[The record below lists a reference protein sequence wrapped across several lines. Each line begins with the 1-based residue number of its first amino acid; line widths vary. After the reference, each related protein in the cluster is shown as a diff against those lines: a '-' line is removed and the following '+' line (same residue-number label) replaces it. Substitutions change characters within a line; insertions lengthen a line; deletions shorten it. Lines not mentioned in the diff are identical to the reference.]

1 MTTIVTCVW
10 TGLSFLAPQGLRT
23 AKEYLVGS
31 SGNGGKD
38 NKDNKGNS
46 NTPGALTADLTN
58 PTGDSSGNLGQQ
70 VGARYQ
76 KDCGLPWV
84 AGFSPIRLLNPQWAT
99 RHITETN

>member
-1 MTTIVTCVW
+1 M
-10 TGLSFLAPQGLRT
+10 
-23 AKEYLVGS
+23 GS